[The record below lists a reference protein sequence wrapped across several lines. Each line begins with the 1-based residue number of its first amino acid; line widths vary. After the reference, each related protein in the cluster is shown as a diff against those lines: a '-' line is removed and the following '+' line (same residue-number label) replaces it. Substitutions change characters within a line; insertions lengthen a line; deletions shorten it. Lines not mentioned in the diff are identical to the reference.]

1 MFWAV
6 GAEVDGGG
14 VAAGLLAGAVLAG
27 GGSGLGAETPAMLDP
42 SPSFCRLSAL
52 ILPFASSPL
61 ADWNF
66 CIAETV
72 FESHL
77 PLGLPS

>member
-1 MFWAV
+1 VFWAV

-14 VAAGLLAGAVLAG
+14 AAAGLFAGAVPAG
-27 GGSGLGAETPAMLDP
+27 GGTGLGAETPAMLEP